1 MQKLIIE
8 DDEGRTT
15 VVPLV
20 RDELSIG
27 RREGNTIRLTE
38 RNVSRQHARLLK
50 KNGAVFIED
59 LGSYTGVRVNGA
71 RIEAPTQVKDGD
83 QVSIGDYKLSV
94 KSETAADA
102 TPAVAASAP
111 APAAAPPLPTLVD
124 NLPAVLAEATVR
136 AAARP
141 AHPAANPQAVTV
153 PAPDVDGAPS
163 AADAAP
169 TIPVRTLAE
178 QARAAEKPRSPP
190 LRLVVV
196 TTNLGGMEFM
206 VDRASM
212 VIGRTEENDIIVNH
226 PSISRHHAKIVCDGD
241 RYTVVDLQ
249 SANGVRVA
257 GESYERVDVQPGD
270 VVELGHVKLRLV
282 GADETW
288 TYDPREYSGR
298 SRRGLKIGAAVGGVA
313 LAVGVLA
320 FLQLRKE
327 PAGEEAASQEPAKPG
342 AATDPASAAAP
353 GGAAAAAAPQPS
365 PEDLLAQAT
374 AAANDEK
381 WDQSVTTLD
390 LLLDRVSADPA
401 AEAVKTRAAA
411 LKKKVDLERR
421 SIELFTAF
429 DEVAKAKEPDLALSR
444 FESIPPGSIYRTRAE
459 AALPEVKTLFLAAH
473 LELAEAARTQGHCDD
488 ARAEVDKIVQVDPE
502 NRRAHFIVKSCR
514 AGAAGT
520 PKLAVAVAPSV
531 PRPAPRAARA
541 ASSPR
546 AAAARG
552 GGNSDESASGSEGTG
567 APDAADLI
575 RQARAAW
582 LRQQCSQ
589 AIDLSRKA
597 LRAKGNA
604 SEAHQIIAVCA
615 CSLKDR
621 DGAQKSYARLD
632 ERNRSMVR
640 SICLKNGVE
649 LEE

>member
-20 RDELSIG
+20 RDELAIG

-38 RNVSRQHARLLK
+38 RNVSRQHARLFK
-50 KNGAVFIED
+50 KNGAIFVED
-59 LGSYTGVRVNGA
+59 LGSYTGVRVNGV
-71 RIEAPTQVKDGD
+71 RIEAPAPLKDGD

-94 KSETAADA
+94 KSEAAHE
-102 TPAVAASAP
+102 PAP
-111 APAAAPPLPTLVD
+111 APAAPAPTIVEDLPPV
-124 NLPAVLAEATVR
+124 AEAT
-136 AAARP
+136 AQAPARP
-141 AHPAANPQAVTV
+141 AHPASNPQAVTV
-153 PAPDVDGAPS
+153 PALDVDGAPS

-178 QARAAEKPRSPP
+178 QARAAERPRSPP

-196 TTNLGGMEFM
+196 TTTLGGAEFM
-206 VDRASM
+206 VDRPSM
-212 VIGRTEENDIIVNH
+212 VIGRTEENDIIINH

-249 SANGVRVA
+249 SANGVRVG

-282 GADETW
+282 GADEAW

-298 SRRGLKIGAAVGGVA
+298 SRRGLKIGAAVGGAALVLGLVA
-313 LAVGVLA
+313 V
-320 FLQLRKE
+320 LQLRKE
-327 PAGEEAASQEPAKPG
+327 PAGDELAAQDPAKPG
-342 AATDPASAAAP
+342 ATTDP
-353 GGAAAAAAPQPS
+353 AAAAAPAATPPPAAQPS
-365 PEDLLAQAT
+365 PEELLAQAS
-374 AAANDEK
+374 AAATDEK

-390 LLLDRVSADPA
+390 LLLDRAGADPA
-401 AEAVKTRAAA
+401 AEAVKARAAA

-421 SIELFTAF
+421 SVELFTAF
-429 DEVAKAKEPDLALSR
+429 EEAAKAREPDLALSR
-444 FESIPPGSIYRTRAE
+444 FESIPEGSLYRARAE
-459 AALPEVKTLFLAAH
+459 EALPEVKTQFLAAH
-473 LELAEAARTQGHCDD
+473 LELAEAAREQGHCED
-488 ARAEVDKIVQVDPE
+488 ARAEVEKVIQVDPE
-502 NRRAHFIVKSCR
+502 NRKAHAIAKGCK
-514 AGAAGT
+514 GGAGT
-520 PKLAVAVAPSV
+520 AKLAVAVAPSAS
-531 PRPAPRAARA
+531 RPAPRAARA
-541 ASSPR
+541 AGTARP
-546 AAAARG
+546 AGARG
-552 GGNSDESASGSEGTG
+552 TTADDGASGSEGAG
-567 APDAADLI
+567 SPDPADLI

-589 AIDLSRKA
+589 AIDLSRRA

-604 SEAHQIIAVCA
+604 NEAHQIIAVCA

>member
-20 RDELSIG
+20 REELTIG

-38 RNVSRQHARLLK
+38 RNVSRQHARLFK
-50 KNGAVFIED
+50 KSGAVFVED
-59 LGSYTGVRVNGA
+59 LGSYTGVRVNGV
-71 RIEAPTQVKDGD
+71 RIEAPAPLKDGD

-94 KSETAADA
+94 KSEAAQ
-102 TPAVAASAP
+102 ASAP
-111 APAAAPPLPTLVD
+111 APAPPAPTVVD
-124 NLPAVLAEATVR
+124 NLPAVLAEAT
-136 AAARP
+136 AQAPARP
-141 AHPAANPQAVTV
+141 AVPASNPQALTV

-178 QARAAEKPRSPP
+178 QARAAERPRSPP

-196 TTNLGGMEFM
+196 TTNLGGMEFR
-206 VDRASM
+206 VDRPSM
-212 VIGRTEENDIIVNH
+212 VIGRTEENDIIINH

-249 SANGVRVA
+249 SANGVRVG

-288 TYDPREYSGR
+288 TYDPQEYSGR

-313 LAVGVLA
+313 LALGVIA
-320 FLQLRKE
+320 VLQLRKE
-327 PAGEEAASQEPAKPG
+327 PAGEETAAQEPGKPG
-342 AATDPASAAAP
+342 AATDST
-353 GGAAAAAAPQPS
+353 AAAAAPAATAPAAPRPS

-374 AAANDEK
+374 AAATDEK

-401 AEAVKTRAAA
+401 AEAVKARAAA

-421 SIELFTAF
+421 SVELFTAF
-429 DEVAKAKEPDLALSR
+429 EEAAKAREPDLALSR
-444 FESIPPGSIYRTRAE
+444 FESIPEGSLYRARAE
-459 AALPEVKTLFLAAH
+459 ESLPEVKTQFLAAH
-473 LELAEAARTQGHCDD
+473 MELAEAARDQGHCED
-488 ARAEVDKIVQVDPE
+488 ARAEVEKVIQVDPE
-502 NRRAHFIVKSCR
+502 NRKAHSIAKGCKGG
-514 AGAAGT
+514 GASTARV
-520 PKLAVAVAPSV
+520 AVAVAPSAS
-531 PRPAPRAARA
+531 RPAPRAARA
-541 ASSPR
+541 AATPR
-546 AAAARG
+546 SAAARG
-552 GGNSDESASGSEGTG
+552 ANADEAASGSEGAG
-567 APDAADLI
+567 PPDPADLI

-604 SEAHQIIAVCA
+604 NEAHQIIAVCA